1 MVCYSAGPIDRA
13 FVKGYLFLSFAKKLV
28 KIFVKICIKT

>member
-1 MVCYSAGPIDRA
+1 MVCYSARPIDRA

-28 KIFVKICIKT
+28 KILVKM